1 MQINNLMLGWKPFFQ
16 QQLNLDELETCYA
29 ARIAQLQRS
38 NVVLWSE
45 QGEQMLPLA
54 LFPDAHDLAVGD
66 WVLMPVQGERPER
79 VLDRFSLIAR
89 KAAGTKVEEQ
99 RIAANIDTLFIVTSC
114 NQDFNESR
122 IERYLV
128 LAHEANV
135 TPVVVLTKADLVD
148 NALEFKQ
155 TVEKLHGGVA
165 VECVDARDPAGLG
178 VIQPWCTKGQT
189 VALVGSSGVGKSTL
203 INNLTGSTQR
213 TMGVR
218 DDDAK
223 GRHTTTA
230 RSLHVLTGGGL
241 LVDTPGMR
249 ELQLISAEE
258 GLHEVFEDIE
268 QYFAQC
274 KFSDCRH
281 QAEPGCAVQAAIH
294 RGELDPRRWANY
306 VKLQAEQARNT
317 QTLADKRAKERA
329 TGKLYKAI
337 LRTKKDNKEW

>member
-1 MQINNLMLGWKPFFQ
+1 MPMNNLMLGWKPFFQ
-16 QQLNLDELETCYA
+16 QQLNLEELETCYA

-45 QGEQMLPLA
+45 RGEQMLPLA
-54 LFPDAHDLAVGD
+54 LFPNAHDLAVGD
-66 WVLMPVQGERPER
+66 WVLMPEQGERPER
-79 VLDRFSLIAR
+79 VLERFSLIER
-89 KAAGTKVEEQ
+89 KAAGTKVAEQ

-128 LAHEANV
+128 LAREANV
-135 TPVVVLTKADLVD
+135 TPVVVLTKVDLVD
-148 NALEFKQ
+148 NALDFKQ

-165 VECVDARDPAGLG
+165 VECVDARDAAALSAL
-178 VIQPWCTKGQT
+178 QPWCAQGQT

-203 INNLTGSTQR
+203 INNLTGSSQR
-213 TMGVR
+213 TTGIR

-230 RSLHVLTGGGL
+230 RSLHSLTGGGL
-241 LVDTPGMR
+241 LIDTPGMR
-249 ELQLISAEE
+249 ELQLISADE

-268 QYFAQC
+268 QYFTQC

-281 QAEPGCAVQAAIH
+281 QAEPGCAVQAAIA
-294 RGELDPRRWANY
+294 RGELDQRRWANY

-329 TGKLYKAI
+329 TGKLYKTI
-337 LRTKKDNKEW
+337 LRTKKDKKEW